1 MIKYYTDV
9 HDVDED
15 RMAISC
21 HGGRWDQEIEVG
33 IAYREMYSTPTMVY
47 SSVASLKKNKD

>member
-1 MIKYYTDV
+1 
-9 HDVDED
+9 
-15 RMAISC
+15 MAISC

-47 SSVASLKKNKD
+47 SSVALMKNKD